1 MLAPDIDLIE
11 VGRAQHPA
19 KGGGRGKSDDATDE
33 DTGDTKS
40 SAKPKS
46 RRKASA

>member
-1 MLAPDIDLIE
+1 VA
-11 VGRAQHPA
+11 AA
-19 KGGGRGKSDDATDE
+19 KGGGRGKSDE
-33 DTGDTKS
+33 DTEDTEDTKS